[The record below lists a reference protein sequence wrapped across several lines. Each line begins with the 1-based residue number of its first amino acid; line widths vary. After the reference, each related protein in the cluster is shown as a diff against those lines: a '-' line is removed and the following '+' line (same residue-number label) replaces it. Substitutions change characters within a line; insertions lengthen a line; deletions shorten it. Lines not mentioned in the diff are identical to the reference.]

1 MQKFSKKEMKE
12 FTIQWLE
19 KRGVKIPDIAD
30 LVLEIQK
37 QYVCNLDY
45 KDCLESVEK
54 VLEKRE
60 VQNAVFTGLTLDEM
74 AEKGL
79 ISEPLLTML
88 QTDDGLYGID
98 EVLAL
103 SVVNIYGSI
112 GLTNFGYLDKIKLGI
127 VGVVNAQKG
136 KCVNTFLDDIIAS
149 VAAAA
154 AARIAHRLRDA
165 EEEACQLEAAATIEQ
180 SK

>member
-1 MQKFSKKEMKE
+1 MQKFSKADIKK

-19 KRGVKIPDIAD
+19 KRGVKLSDIAD

-37 QYVCNLDY
+37 EYVSNLAY
-45 KDCLESVEK
+45 QDCLESVEK

-60 VQNAVFTGLTLDEM
+60 VQNAVFTGLTLDEL

-127 VGVVNAQKG
+127 VGVCNAKKG
-136 KCVNTFLDDIIAS
+136 ECVNTFLDDIIAS

-165 EEEACQLEAAATIEQ
+165 EEEACLLETAATIEGV
-180 SK
+180 K